1 MMYVVLLS
9 TGGTR
14 DCPLRRWQLLHAVCT
29 ERVVTWRLLV
39 LSSGRQQIERWSN
52 SPIVI
57 HGRHVLF
64 SEYIF
69 ISHKYPYNTIAQ
81 IADRPC
87 LKIDMNAMDE
97 PTE

>member
-1 MMYVVLLS
+1 M
-9 TGGTR
+9 
-14 DCPLRRWQLLHAVCT
+14 
-29 ERVVTWRLLV
+29 

-69 ISHKYPYNTIAQ
+69 SSHKYPYNTIAQ